1 MMPRAVFAAAI
12 ALVLVGLASAA
23 PQADTYNLTANLKAR
38 FEVPRPTGVPAGAVG
53 LFKGKAVELEND
65 RARLTWRLT
74 YSKLSGRAMAAHVH
88 TGRPG
93 KAGGVMVPL
102 CGPCR
107 SGQRGTAAITH
118 AQLRTIRAG
127 RTYVNV
133 HTARNAAGEIRG
145 QVKSARAPGSS
156 PSPGPPPPQPPPG
169 PEPPPYPNP

>member
-1 MMPRAVFAAAI
+1 
-12 ALVLVGLASAA
+12 
-23 PQADTYNLTANLKAR
+23 
-38 FEVPRPTGVPAGAVG
+38 
-53 LFKGKAVELEND
+53 
-65 RARLTWRLT
+65 
-74 YSKLSGRAMAAHVH
+74 
-88 TGRPG
+88 
-93 KAGGVMVPL
+93 MVPL

-107 SGQRGTAAITH
+107 SGQRGTAAITP

-145 QVKSARAPGSS
+145 QVKSALAPESS